1 MNIHIP
7 PSLQLESVRT
17 VQNQLPGE
25 QSYLFRISTSD
36 PAEPLLELL
45 RYHHQ
50 HDTLPEDHPGVKN
63 ISISEETTAGSAGYS
78 ITVAVKP
85 PPGFTELDDA
95 FRYLDRSWQ
104 TAETEHAS
112 LDSQQ
117 TVIHSF
123 QVAMHTLNQFIDD
136 VANAPAFV
144 DTPEGMTAMFE
155 YIHEQIDLAQQQS
168 PPEPDGDA
176 RND

>member
-17 VQNQLPGE
+17 IQGQNPYE
-25 QSYLFRISTSD
+25 PSYLLRISTSD
-36 PAEPLLELL
+36 PTEPLLETL

-63 ISISEETTAGSAGYS
+63 ISISDETTEGSGYS
-78 ITVAVKP
+78 LTIAVKP

-95 FRYLDRSWQ
+95 FRYLASSWQ
-104 TAETEHAS
+104 TAVTEDAS

-117 TVIHSF
+117 TVIHAF
-123 QVAMHTLNQFIDD
+123 QVAMLTLNQFITD
-136 VANAPAFV
+136 VANAPCFE
-144 DTPEGMTAMFE
+144 DSPEGMTAMFE
-155 YIHEQIDLAQQQS
+155 YIHEQIELAQQQS
-168 PPEPDGDA
+168 PPEPDNDN